1 MPDSVFTYRMPA
13 GIPGD
18 VSRFSVYGTTVK
30 AENQNLTTPV
40 TTYGQVCTIDTN
52 GARPLAAGD
61 TAAPAIIGFSVRPFP
76 GSDYTV
82 ALPATNPGTV
92 PFGAGTPPT
101 KGVIDLMYRGY
112 MTVKLNGAAAAV
124 KGGAVYAYY
133 NTSTGNHVQAG
144 VEAAAGA
151 NLWQIPDC
159 YFVGPADSA
168 GNVEIAFNIQ

>member
-76 GSDYTV
+76 V
-82 ALPATNPGTV
+82 LIIPWPCRRRIRAL
-92 PFGAGTPPT
+92 
-101 KGVIDLMYRGY
+101 YRL
-112 MTVKLNGAAAAV
+112 VLALRQLRA
-124 KGGAVYAYY
+124 
-133 NTSTGNHVQAG
+133 S
-144 VEAAAGA
+144 
-151 NLWQIPDC
+151 LI
-159 YFVGPADSA
+159 
-168 GNVEIAFNIQ
+168 